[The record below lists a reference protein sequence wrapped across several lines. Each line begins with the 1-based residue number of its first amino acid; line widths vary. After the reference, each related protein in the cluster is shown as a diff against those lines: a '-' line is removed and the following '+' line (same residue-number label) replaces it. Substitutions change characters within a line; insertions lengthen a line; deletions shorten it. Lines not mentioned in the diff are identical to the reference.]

1 MMFMQGLNLRCYE
14 KEIRIQACP
23 FVPKY
28 YILGF
33 LLSLLVCYL
42 SVANPEALRKLTWK
56 TAMVMT
62 HRGGRLDPCLSQEG
76 S

>member
-1 MMFMQGLNLRCYE
+1 MMYMQGLNLRCYE
-14 KEIRIQACP
+14 EIRIRACP

-33 LLSLLVCYL
+33 LLSLLFCYL
-42 SVANPEALRKLTWK
+42 SVANPEALRKLMRK
-56 TAMVMT
+56 RAMVMIR
-62 HRGGRLDPCLSQEG
+62 RGGTLDPCLSQEG